1 MPLTAPHTEVQNIS
15 TLNFAFKLMP
25 PHKYISMFK
34 EKKNLHSQLDSRKPT
49 DFKSLLLSITTT
61 ALNPAAKTHVL

>member
-34 EKKNLHSQLDSRKPT
+34 EKK
-49 DFKSLLLSITTT
+49 
-61 ALNPAAKTHVL
+61 KTFIAN